1 MELKHNQVFFEPTMG
16 NDKESYNA
24 DTVFGQKLYNL
35 CVEASREFKFTFS
48 HEQNYQFGTG
58 FVFVGSQANI
68 SRVVY
73 LLLGQLQKFINQVDD
88 IYRNGMAISDADDRL
103 DYLHQKFKIEMGSDN
118 FSSSFEYDN
127 LSEIKLGIDEGRA
140 WLEKLGSL
148 KLSE

>member
-1 MELKHNQVFFEPTMG
+1 MEIKHNQVFFEPTMG
-16 NDKESYNA
+16 NDKESHNA
-24 DTVFGQKLYNL
+24 DTVFGQKFYNL
-35 CVEASREFKFTFS
+35 CVEAAEAFKVTYYK
-48 HEQNYQFGTG
+48 EQNYQFATG
-58 FVFVGSQANI
+58 FVFVGSQNDI

-88 IYRNGMAISDADDRL
+88 IYRNGMAISDEDDRL